1 MVLKHYARFP
11 AVYARGLVNISMACV
26 ISGDPREALRHV
38 MCIAS
43 VWIANCD
50 AYIRDLCQL
59 MALNRNNTGL
69 LETSKVKLATAQLKE
84 VVQRGTVKNGVKIS
98 LHPCRATANGIKF
111 TLKHAV
117 KTAVKNLNNSKL

>member
-1 MVLKHYARFP
+1 MASSQTKNPFINRAFINKRACGFETLCKIP
-11 AVYARGLVNISMACV
+11 VYARGLVNISMACD

-84 VVQRGTVKNGVKIS
+84 VVQRGTV
-98 LHPCRATANGIKF
+98 
-111 TLKHAV
+111 
-117 KTAVKNLNNSKL
+117 